1 MFSGVFMII
10 DFMKKMRS
18 ELTDRKLKL
27 ESEQNRIQ
35 GELNRN
41 NKFLQNLKQEED
53 QSYDVFSPR
62 RKNSI
67 MYSNICELEKKRD
80 ILIKELEEIKNEL
93 IQINSRLEEV
103 DNLIKD
109 IRIKNKNKITT
120 EHKEMNKSNICS
132 ERNIVS
138 MIKKIDLCLQL
149 LRIDPNRC
157 KLELSAVKKSLQE
170 MQKEG
175 INDGSN

>member
-1 MFSGVFMII
+1 M
-10 DFMKKMRS
+10 
-18 ELTDRKLKL
+18 
-27 ESEQNRIQ
+27 
-35 GELNRN
+35 
-41 NKFLQNLKQEED
+41 QNLKQEED

-109 IRIKNKNKITT
+109 IRKNNKNKITT

>member
-1 MFSGVFMII
+1 MII

-93 IQINSRLEEV
+93 HI
-103 DNLIKD
+103 
-109 IRIKNKNKITT
+109 
-120 EHKEMNKSNICS
+120 S
-132 ERNIVS
+132 EKQYFDCCAAIHSYRNVS
-138 MIKKIDLCLQL
+138 VLF
-149 LRIDPNRC
+149 
-157 KLELSAVKKSLQE
+157 
-170 MQKEG
+170 
-175 INDGSN
+175 

>member
-1 MFSGVFMII
+1 
-10 DFMKKMRS
+10 
-18 ELTDRKLKL
+18 
-27 ESEQNRIQ
+27 
-35 GELNRN
+35 
-41 NKFLQNLKQEED
+41 
-53 QSYDVFSPR
+53 
-62 RKNSI
+62 
-67 MYSNICELEKKRD
+67 
-80 ILIKELEEIKNEL
+80 
-93 IQINSRLEEV
+93 
-103 DNLIKD
+103 
-109 IRIKNKNKITT
+109 
-120 EHKEMNKSNICS
+120 MNKSNICS

>member
-1 MFSGVFMII
+1 M
-10 DFMKKMRS
+10 
-18 ELTDRKLKL
+18 
-27 ESEQNRIQ
+27 
-35 GELNRN
+35 
-41 NKFLQNLKQEED
+41 
-53 QSYDVFSPR
+53 
-62 RKNSI
+62 
-67 MYSNICELEKKRD
+67 EKKRD

-109 IRIKNKNKITT
+109 IRKKNKNKITT

>member
-109 IRIKNKNKITT
+109 IRKKNKNIIRHT
-120 EHKEMNKSNICS
+120 
-132 ERNIVS
+132 R
-138 MIKKIDLCLQL
+138 
-149 LRIDPNRC
+149 
-157 KLELSAVKKSLQE
+157 
-170 MQKEG
+170 
-175 INDGSN
+175 